1 MIKPLAQLVT
11 GSDIL
16 QPSFQ
21 PQRCLLY
28 AARPETVHQEARPV
42 AGCRR
47 FVNSLDL
54 NHVKNLSPGSRLATR
69 DCTTRP
75 RLNSWRMNRLRSLT
89 VVLAGLASWNKQFS
103 ISGEMDFP
111 LFYRKKIVRTLLV
124 ACCAAFPG
132 FHAGAAPDLAVGS
145 TSACPDSN
153 GTVPVN
159 FVAGAGVVSLQF
171 DLQFEDAKL
180 ISGTPVG
187 GSALADHQV
196 ASNVVTNGLLRVLI
210 FSFSNTPL
218 TNGV

>member
-89 VVLAGLASWNKQFS
+89 VVFAGLAAWNKQFS

-111 LFYRKKIVRTLLV
+111 LFYRKKIFRTLGQPLV
-124 ACCAAFPG
+124 VE
-132 FHAGAAPDLAVGS
+132 HLRRRREK
-145 TSACPDSN
+145 T
-153 GTVPVN
+153 
-159 FVAGAGVVSLQF
+159 GVVPR
-171 DLQFEDAKL
+171 
-180 ISGTPVG
+180 GTIIRQLR
-187 GSALADHQV
+187 SAPRVQLRTQQLG
-196 ASNVVTNGLLRVLI
+196 NFGL
-210 FSFSNTPL
+210 
-218 TNGV
+218 